1 MLQWLKD
8 VLNFAIRQNARRYD
22 LIISLLTDQAQ
33 AVKNLT
39 RKVDVM
45 SSNIDRI
52 EKEAAD
58 LAEDVPVVKQ
68 ALEDLKTLMSD
79 LKDQVAKGQMDQ
91 TRLDAAASKLEKV
104 DDDLDALTTT
114 PAEEPLAE
122 GGESPA

>member
-33 AVKNLT
+33 AVKNLI

-68 ALEDLKTLMSD
+68 ALEDLKTLVSD

-91 TRLDAAASKLEKV
+91 ARLDAAASKLEKV